1 MKAIQISRNG
11 GPEVLDYIERDD
23 PAPAADEVLVRAA
36 AIGVARPDYL
46 MRSGKYRW
54 APPLPAI
61 IGNEMAGRIEAV
73 GAGIADLTVGQKV
86 LVWGYEQGCYV
97 DVGAYPRH
105 RIVPLPDGV
114 DLEAAVSIPNYL
126 VSHALLHETTP
137 RPPRTVYVD
146 GAAGGIGIAV
156 IQLGTIAGMRV
167 IGGAG
172 SDEKCAF
179 AKEVGA
185 AHAINY
191 SEETVTARL
200 VELTDGAGVDLFL
213 DSMIGPDF
221 ADKLDALATHGTIVS
236 FNALNGLPETETFA
250 ALRARAARCLGV
262 RCFSF
267 HGYDHDPEGTQRLLD
282 AVLPLF
288 SSRKVSPPVFD
299 RLPLAEARRAH
310 ELLDARAIMGK
321 LILVP

>member
-11 GPEVLDYIERDD
+11 GPEVLELIERDD
-23 PAPAADEVLVRAA
+23 PVPAADEVLVRAA
-36 AIGVARPDYL
+36 AVGVAKPDYL

-54 APPLPAI
+54 APPLPSI
-61 IGNEMAGRIEAV
+61 IGNEMAGHIEAV
-73 GAGIADLTVGQKV
+73 GSAITDLEVGQKV

-105 RIVPLPDGV
+105 RIQPLPEGV

-126 VSHALLHETTP
+126 VSWALLHETAA

-146 GAAGGIGIAV
+146 GAAGGIGTAI
-156 IQLGTIAGMRV
+156 IQLGNLAGMSVIAGTSN
-167 IGGAG
+167 AG
-172 SDEKCAF
+172 KCAF
-179 AKEVGA
+179 AAKVGA
-185 AHAINY
+185 AHTIDY
-191 SEETVTARL
+191 SRETLIDRL
-200 VELTDGAGVDLFL
+200 LDLTDGRGVDLFL

-221 ADKLDALATHGTIVS
+221 PGNLKALATHGTIVS
-236 FNALNGLPETETFA
+236 FNALKGLPEAETFA
-250 ALRARAARCLGV
+250 AMRALAAKCLGV

-288 SSRKVSPPVFD
+288 ATRKVAPPIHA
-299 RLPLAEARRAH
+299 RLPLAEARQAH
-310 ELLDARAIMGK
+310 ELLDARAITGK

>member
-1 MKAIQISRNG
+1 MRAIQISRNG
-11 GPEVLDYIERDD
+11 GPEVLEYIERDD
-23 PAPAADEVLVRAA
+23 PAPADDEVLVRAA
-36 AIGVARPDYL
+36 AVGVAKPDYL

-61 IGNEMAGRIEAV
+61 IGNEMAGFVEAV
-73 GAGIADLTVGQKV
+73 GAGIRDIAVGQKV

-97 DVGAYPRH
+97 DIGAYRRH
-105 RIVPLPDGV
+105 RILPLSESV

-126 VSHALLHETTP
+126 VSWALLHETTP

-146 GAAGGIGIAV
+146 GAAGGIGTAV
-156 IQLGTIAGMRV
+156 IQLAAVVGMRV
-167 IGGAG
+167 IGGA
-172 SDEKCAF
+172 STAEKCAF
-179 AKEVGA
+179 AAKVGA
-185 AHAINY
+185 MHTIDY
-191 SEETVTARL
+191 SREPVIDRL
-200 VELTDGAGVDLFL
+200 LELTDGRGVDLFL

-221 ADKLDALATHGTIVS
+221 PDNLKALATHGTIVS
-236 FNALNGLPETETFA
+236 FNALKGLPEKETFA
-250 ALRARAARCLGV
+250 AMRALAARCLGV

-267 HGYDHDPEGTQRLLD
+267 HGFDHDPEGTQRLID

-288 SSRKVSPPVFD
+288 ASGKVAPPLHD
-299 RLPLAEARRAH
+299 RLPLAEARKAH